1 MPLVGDGPAAAGPRP
16 AGLLLRV
23 AAMVYEGVLL
33 FGVAF
38 AAGFALLTLAD
49 WQGPLAGFRR
59 LALQAAL
66 FCAIGLYFAWCWS
79 RSGQTLALKTWK
91 LRVID
96 AHGRSPSLPRAL
108 ARYLLAWHLFVP
120 GLLAVAVLQPSR
132 VMGLLALAFGFVV
145 LLLPAG
151 VDPQRRLLHDRWSS
165 TRIVRAE

>member
-1 MPLVGDGPAAAGPRP
+1 MPLVGGSPAAAELRP

-38 AAGFALLTLAD
+38 AAGLALLALAG
-49 WQGPLAGFRR
+49 WEGPLAGARR

-66 FCAIGLYFAWCWS
+66 FGAIGLYFVWCWS

-96 AHGRSPSLPRAL
+96 AHGRPPTWLRAL
-108 ARYLLAWHLFVP
+108 SRYLLAWHLFVP
-120 GLLAVAVLQPSR
+120 GLLAIAVLQPSR
-132 VMGLLALAFGFVV
+132 VAGLLALALGFVV
-145 LLLPAG
+145 LLLPAAI
-151 VDPQRRLLHDRWSS
+151 DPQRRLLHDRWSG
-165 TRIVRAE
+165 TRIVRAD

>member
-1 MPLVGDGPAAAGPRP
+1 MPLVSGGPAAAGLQP

-38 AAGFALLTLAD
+38 AAGLALLTLAG
-49 WQGPLAGFRR
+49 WQGQLAGSRR

-66 FCAIGLYFAWCWS
+66 FGAIGLYFVWCWS

-96 AHGRSPSLPRAL
+96 TQGRPPSWPRAL
-108 ARYLLAWHLFVP
+108 VRYLLAWHLFVP
-120 GLLAVAVLQPSR
+120 GLLVIAVLQPSR
-132 VMGLLALAFGFVV
+132 ATGLVALGLGFVA

-151 VDPQRRLLHDRWSS
+151 LDPQRRLLHDRWTA

>member
-1 MPLVGDGPAAAGPRP
+1 MPLVGGGPAADGLRP
-16 AGLLLRV
+16 ASLLLRV

-38 AAGFALLTLAD
+38 AAGFALLTLAG
-49 WQGPLAGFRR
+49 WQGPLAGSRR

-66 FCAIGLYFAWCWS
+66 FGAIGLYFVWCWS

-96 AHGRSPSLPRAL
+96 AQGRPPSWPRAL
-108 ARYLLAWHLFVP
+108 ARYLLAWHLFAP
-120 GLLAVAVLQPSR
+120 GLLAIAVLQPPR
-132 VMGLLALAFGFVV
+132 VAGLLALALGFVV

-151 VDPQRRLLHDRWSS
+151 FDPQRRLLHDRWTA

>member
-1 MPLVGDGPAAAGPRP
+1 MPLVGDGTAAAGPRP

-38 AAGFALLTLAD
+38 AAGFALLTLAG
-49 WQGPLAGFRR
+49 WQGPLAGTRR

-66 FCAIGLYFAWCWS
+66 FGAIGLYFVWCWS

-96 AHGRSPSLPRAL
+96 AQGRPPSWPRAL
-108 ARYLLAWHLFVP
+108 ARYLLAWHLFIP
-120 GLLAVAVLQPSR
+120 GLLAIAVLQPSR
-132 VMGLLALAFGFVV
+132 VAGPFVLGLGFIV

-151 VDPQRRLLHDRWSS
+151 FDPQRRLLHDRWSG